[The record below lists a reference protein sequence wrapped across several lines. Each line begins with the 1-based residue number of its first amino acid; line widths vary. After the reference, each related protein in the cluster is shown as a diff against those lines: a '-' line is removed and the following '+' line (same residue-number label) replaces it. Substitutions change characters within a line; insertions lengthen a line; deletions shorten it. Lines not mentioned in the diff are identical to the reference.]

1 MICKKCGKEFEDDNI
16 FCPYCGIRTD
26 VVDEQ
31 VNYMEDNTVTET
43 DTTGKI
49 ENLDEEKKEPTDKK
63 LSKKSNKT
71 KIILIIVAIVVILAG
86 VGGYLGYRSV
96 SKPTVVD
103 LTSVM
108 TMPEFKGVDGVAKM
122 KTDVVV
128 DEKKADKLVKSID
141 KEDRAKA
148 VKKLLESVTY
158 SSNQTENLSNG
169 DEVVITAHY
178 DATFAKENKIEIGRT
193 QKKVK
198 VENLAVEVT
207 VEDIRNS
214 GIIDKMKKD
223 GYISGGDDVIY
234 RWLYCKSSAGSI
246 IVAISYY
253 DGIDYSGL
261 TDENGNFE
269 EEIPVR
275 YWYINN
281 TNTFTK
287 TLDNVHIET
296 WEIFG
301 QSIKE
306 SYDECI
312 NVIKA
317 EGFSIEIIQ

>member
-108 TMPEFKGVDGVAKM
+108 TRPEFKGVDGVAKM

-169 DEVVITAHY
+169 D
-178 DATFAKENKIEIGRT
+178 
-193 QKKVK
+193 
-198 VENLAVEVT
+198 
-207 VEDIRNS
+207 
-214 GIIDKMKKD
+214 
-223 GYISGGDDVIY
+223 
-234 RWLYCKSSAGSI
+234 
-246 IVAISYY
+246 
-253 DGIDYSGL
+253 
-261 TDENGNFE
+261 
-269 EEIPVR
+269 
-275 YWYINN
+275 
-281 TNTFTK
+281 
-287 TLDNVHIET
+287 
-296 WEIFG
+296 
-301 QSIKE
+301 
-306 SYDECI
+306 
-312 NVIKA
+312 
-317 EGFSIEIIQ
+317 